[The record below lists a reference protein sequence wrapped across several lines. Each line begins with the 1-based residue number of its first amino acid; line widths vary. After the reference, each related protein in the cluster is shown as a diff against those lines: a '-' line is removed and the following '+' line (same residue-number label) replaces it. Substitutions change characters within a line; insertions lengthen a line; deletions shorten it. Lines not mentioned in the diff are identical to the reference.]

1 MDHDAAHKYIHGL
14 PEVAADLL
22 GLVARDWVDEL
33 DLATLEDRS
42 SEFLDAAHRKRLG
55 DMTFSV
61 RLRRGRLGNGE
72 RPYLL
77 VLLEFQ
83 SEVDRRMAKRVR
95 EYAELLL
102 ERVARGDG
110 LGKEGGQ
117 PWVLPIVV
125 YNGSEP
131 WTAAGQVTDLAPLPS
146 RRMMRDLALLQPQA
160 YRLLA
165 AGGALTSGAGPAED
179 WPLDNRVSATVR
191 LQASGT
197 PHELLPCLLEEAARF
212 PGAANEAFRQ
222 ALHAWARALW
232 EHRTGGSSGFPAF
245 EELERKE
252 EAVMATVAEAAWDRW
267 DAKVRSEGFE
277 RGIAQGVERGLA
289 EGVERGLAEG
299 VERGLA
305 EGVERG
311 VRQGRTEAG
320 VRLLSRQAALKFD
333 DGTAQRL
340 VGLLDSL
347 TAQDDLDRVGDWILE
362 CSDGDELLSRVSGLL
377 PDR

>member
-1 MDHDAAHKYIHGL
+1 MNHDAAHKYIHGL

-22 GLVARDWVDEL
+22 RLVAGDWVDEL
-33 DLATLEDRS
+33 DLNTLEDRS
-42 SEFLDAAHRKRLG
+42 AEFLDDAHRKRQG
-55 DMTFSV
+55 DLAFSV
-61 RLRRGRLGNGE
+61 RLRRGRLGDGR

-83 SEVDRRMAKRVR
+83 SEVDRLMAKRVR
-95 EYAELLL
+95 EYAEMLLQ
-102 ERVARGDG
+102 RVARSGAAER
-110 LGKEGGQ
+110 EGGL
-117 PWVLPIVV
+117 PWVLPVVV

-131 WTAAGQVTDLAPLPS
+131 WTAAGQATDLAPLPS
-146 RRMMRDLALLQPQA
+146 GRMARDLALLQPQA

-165 AGGALTSGAGPAED
+165 ATGALTSGAMPAED

-197 PHELLPCLLEEAARF
+197 PQELLPRLREEAARF

-232 EHRTGGSSGFPAF
+232 EHGTGDSSGFPTF

-252 EAVMATVAEAAWDRW
+252 ETAMPTVAEAAWDRW
-267 DAKVRSEGFE
+267 EAKVRAEGFE
-277 RGIAQGVERGLA
+277 QGIAQGVERGIDQ
-289 EGVERGLAEG
+289 
-299 VERGLA
+299 
-305 EGVERG
+305 GVERG
-311 VRQGRTEAG
+311 VRQGRAE
-320 VRLLSRQAALKFD
+320 LLRRQASLKFG

-340 VGLLDSL
+340 AGLLDSL
-347 TAQDDLDRVGDWILE
+347 TAQDDLDKVGDWILE

-377 PDR
+377 PDG

>member
-1 MDHDAAHKYIHGL
+1 MG
-14 PEVAADLL
+14 
-22 GLVARDWVDEL
+22 
-33 DLATLEDRS
+33 
-42 SEFLDAAHRKRLG
+42 
-55 DMTFSV
+55 
-61 RLRRGRLGNGE
+61 
-72 RPYLL
+72 
-77 VLLEFQ
+77 
-83 SEVDRRMAKRVR
+83 
-95 EYAELLL
+95 
-102 ERVARGDG
+102 
-110 LGKEGGQ
+110 
-117 PWVLPIVV
+117 VLPIVV

-160 YRLLA
+160 YRLLT

-179 WPLDNRVSATVR
+179 CPLDNRVSATVR

-212 PGAANEAFRQ
+212 PGAANDAFRQ

-277 RGIAQGVERGLA
+277 RG
-289 EGVERGLAEG
+289 
-299 VERGLA
+299 
-305 EGVERG
+305 
-311 VRQGRTEAG
+311 VRQGRAEAG
-320 VRLLSRQAALKFD
+320 VRLLSHQAALKFD

-362 CSDGDELLSRVSGLL
+362 CSNGDELLSRVSGLL